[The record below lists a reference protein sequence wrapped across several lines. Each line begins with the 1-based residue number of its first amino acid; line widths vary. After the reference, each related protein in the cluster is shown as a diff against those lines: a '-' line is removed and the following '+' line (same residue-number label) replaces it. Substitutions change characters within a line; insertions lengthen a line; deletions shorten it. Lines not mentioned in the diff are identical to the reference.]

1 MKIKSYKYT
10 ITGKDTEMILVT
22 VFGSENLKTVS
33 GVVRKAEKFI
43 GSICEDFDLYTLYL
57 KNVYYVTIQDNI
69 KQETIYRNKLSN
81 IIDNSNSSILLEKSL
96 IEKFKFI
103 EEDPHYYTYIPEILN
118 KKCFLELRSYN
129 ISLNEI
135 CLKIEKTINDY
146 NISNNSE
153 KAA

>member
-1 MKIKSYKYT
+1 MRIKSYKYT
-10 ITGKDTEMILVT
+10 ITGKNTEMVLVT

-43 GSICEDFDLYTLYL
+43 NSICEDFDLYSLYL
-57 KNVYYVTIQDNI
+57 KNVYYVTIQDNV
-69 KQETIYRNKLSN
+69 KNETIYRNKLSD
-81 IIDNSNSSILLEKSL
+81 IIDNSNGSILLEKSL
-96 IEKFKFI
+96 TDKYQFI
-103 EEDPHYYTYIPEILN
+103 KEDPHYYLYIPEILN

-135 CLKIEKTINDY
+135 CLKIEKTINEY
-146 NISNNSE
+146 NNNNK

>member
-43 GSICEDFDLYTLYL
+43 NSICEDFDLYSLYL

-81 IIDNSNSSILLEKSL
+81 IIDNSNGSILLEKSL
-96 IEKFKFI
+96 IEKYKFI
-103 EEDPHYYTYIPEILN
+103 KEDPHYYLYLPEILN

-135 CLKIEKTINDY
+135 CLKIEKAINDY
-146 NISNNSE
+146 ISNNN
-153 KAA
+153 KQAA

>member
-1 MKIKSYKYT
+1 MRIKSYKYT

-43 GSICEDFDLYTLYL
+43 NSICEDFDLYSLYL
-57 KNVYYVTIQDNI
+57 KNVYYVTITDNV
-69 KQETIYRNKLSN
+69 TDRVIYKNKLSD
-81 IIDNSNSSILLEKSL
+81 IIDSSNGSILLEKSL
-96 IEKFKFI
+96 IKKFKFI
-103 EEDPHYYTYIPEILN
+103 EEDPHYYLYIPEILN

-135 CLKIEKTINDY
+135 CLKIENVINEY
-146 NISNNSE
+146 NNK

>member
-1 MKIKSYKYT
+1 MKIKKYT
-10 ITGKDTEMILVT
+10 ITGKDTDLILVT

-43 GSICEDFDLYTLYL
+43 NSICEDFDLYSLYL
-57 KNVYYVTIQDNI
+57 KNVYYVTITDNV
-69 KQETIYRNKLSN
+69 TDRVIYKNKLSD

-96 IEKFKFI
+96 IEKYKFI
-103 EEDPHYYTYIPEILN
+103 KEDPHYYTYLPEILN
-118 KKCFLELRSYN
+118 KRCFLELRSYN

-135 CLKIEKTINDY
+135 CLKIENVISDY
-146 NISNNSE
+146 ISNNDE

>member
-43 GSICEDFDLYTLYL
+43 GSICEDFDLYSLYL
-57 KNVYYVTIQDNI
+57 KNVYYVTIQDNV
-69 KQETIYRNKLSN
+69 KNETIYHNKLSD
-81 IIDNSNSSILLEKSL
+81 IIDSSNGSILLEKSL
-96 IEKFKFI
+96 IEKYKFI
-103 EEDPHYYTYIPEILN
+103 AEDPHYYLYMPEILN
-118 KKCFLELRSYN
+118 KKCFLELRSFN
-129 ISLNEI
+129 PELNQI

-146 NISNNSE
+146 NNNNNIN

>member
-1 MKIKSYKYT
+1 MRIKSYKYT
-10 ITGKDTEMILVT
+10 ITGKDADLILVT

-43 GSICEDFDLYTLYL
+43 NSICEDFDLYSLYL
-57 KNVYYVTIQDNI
+57 KNVYYVTITDNV
-69 KQETIYRNKLSN
+69 TDRVIYKNKLSD
-81 IIDNSNSSILLEKSL
+81 IIDNSNSGILLEKSL
-96 IEKFKFI
+96 IEKYKFI
-103 EEDPHYYTYIPEILN
+103 EEDPHYYLYIPEILN

-146 NISNNSE
+146 ISNNDE

>member
-1 MKIKSYKYT
+1 MKIKKYT
-10 ITGKDTEMILVT
+10 ITGKDADLILVT

-43 GSICEDFDLYTLYL
+43 CSICEDFDLYSLYL
-57 KNVYYVTIQDNI
+57 KNVYYVTIQDNV
-69 KQETIYRNKLSN
+69 KNETIYRNKLSD
-81 IIDNSNSSILLEKSL
+81 IIDNSNGSILLEKSL
-96 IEKFKFI
+96 IEKYKFI
-103 EEDPHYYTYIPEILN
+103 EEDPHYYLYIPEILN

-135 CLKIEKTINDY
+135 CLKIENVISDY
-146 NISNNSE
+146 ISNNDE

>member
-57 KNVYYVTIQDNI
+57 KNVYYVTIQDNV
-69 KQETIYRNKLSN
+69 KNDVIYKNKLSD

-103 EEDPHYYTYIPEILN
+103 EEDPHYYTYIPETLN

>member
-10 ITGKDTEMILVT
+10 ITGKDADLILVT

-43 GSICEDFDLYTLYL
+43 NSICEDFDLYSLYL

-81 IIDNSNSSILLEKSL
+81 IIDSSNSIILLEKSL
-96 IEKFKFI
+96 IKKYKFI
-103 EEDPHYYTYIPEILN
+103 AEDPHYYLYMPEILN
-118 KKCFLELRSYN
+118 KKCFLELRSFN
-129 ISLNEI
+129 PELNQI

-146 NISNNSE
+146 NNNSK

>member
-1 MKIKSYKYT
+1 MKIKKYT
-10 ITGKDTEMILVT
+10 ITGKDTNLILVT

-43 GSICEDFDLYTLYL
+43 NSICEDFDLYSLYL
-57 KNVYYVTIQDNI
+57 KNVCYVTITDNI
-69 KQETIYRNKLSN
+69 TDRVIYKNKLSD
-81 IIDNSNSSILLEKSL
+81 IIDNSNGSILLEKSL
-96 IEKFKFI
+96 TEKYKFI
-103 EEDPHYYTYIPEILN
+103 KDDPHYYLYIPEILN

-146 NISNNSE
+146 ILNNSE

>member
-1 MKIKSYKYT
+1 MRIKSYKYT
-10 ITGKDTEMILVT
+10 ITGKNTEMVLVT

-43 GSICEDFDLYTLYL
+43 NSICEDFDLYSLYL
-57 KNVYYVTIQDNI
+57 KNVYYVTITDNV
-69 KQETIYRNKLSN
+69 TDRVIYKNKLSD
-81 IIDNSNSSILLEKSL
+81 IIDSSNGSILLEKSL
-96 IEKFKFI
+96 TEKYKFI
-103 EEDPHYYTYIPEILN
+103 EEDPHYYLYIPEILN

-146 NISNNSE
+146 ISNNDE

>member
-10 ITGKDTEMILVT
+10 ISGKDADLILVT

-33 GVVRKAEKFI
+33 GVVRKSEKFI
-43 GSICEDFDLYTLYL
+43 SSICEDFDLYSLYL

-69 KQETIYRNKLSN
+69 KQETIYRNKLSD

-96 IEKFKFI
+96 IEKYKFI
-103 EEDPHYYTYIPEILN
+103 AEDPHYYLYMPEILN
-118 KKCFLELRSYN
+118 KKCFLELRSFN
-129 ISLNEI
+129 PELNQI

-146 NISNNSE
+146 NNNNNIN

>member
-43 GSICEDFDLYTLYL
+43 GSICEDFDLYSLYL
-57 KNVYYVTIQDNI
+57 KNVYYVTIQDNV
-69 KQETIYRNKLSN
+69 KNDVIYKNKLSD

-96 IEKFKFI
+96 IEKYKFI
-103 EEDPHYYTYIPEILN
+103 KEDPHYYLYIPEILN

-135 CLKIEKTINDY
+135 CLKIEKTINEY
-146 NISNNSE
+146 NIK

>member
-1 MKIKSYKYT
+1 MKIKKYT

-43 GSICEDFDLYTLYL
+43 NSICEDFDLYSLYL
-57 KNVYYVTIQDNI
+57 KNVYYVTITDNV
-69 KQETIYRNKLSN
+69 TDRVIYKNKLSD
-81 IIDNSNSSILLEKSL
+81 IIDSANGSILLEKSL
-96 IEKFKFI
+96 TEKYKFI
-103 EEDPHYYTYIPEILN
+103 EEDPHYYLYLPEILN
-118 KKCFLELRSYN
+118 KRCFLELRSYN

-135 CLKIEKTINDY
+135 CLKIENVISDY
-146 NISNNSE
+146 ISNNDE

>member
-57 KNVYYVTIQDNI
+57 KNVYYVTIQDNV
-69 KQETIYRNKLSN
+69 KNDVIYKNKLSD

>member
-1 MKIKSYKYT
+1 MRIKSYKYT

-43 GSICEDFDLYTLYL
+43 NSICEDFDLYSLYL
-57 KNVYYVTIQDNI
+57 KNVYYVIITDNVTDRVNY
-69 KQETIYRNKLSN
+69 KNKLSD
-81 IIDNSNSSILLEKSL
+81 IIDNSNGSILLEKSL
-96 IEKFKFI
+96 TEKYKFI
-103 EEDPHYYTYIPEILN
+103 EEDPRYYTYLPEILN

-135 CLKIEKTINDY
+135 CLKIENVINDY
-146 NISNNSE
+146 ISNNDE

>member
-1 MKIKSYKYT
+1 MRIKSYKYT

-43 GSICEDFDLYTLYL
+43 GSICEDFDLFSLYL
-57 KNVYYVTIQDNI
+57 KNVYYVTITDNA
-69 KQETIYRNKLSN
+69 TDRVIYKNKLSD

-96 IEKFKFI
+96 IKKIKFI
-103 EEDPHYYTYIPEILN
+103 EEDPHYYLYIPEILN

-135 CLKIEKTINDY
+135 CLKIEKVINEY
-146 NISNNSE
+146 ISNNDK

>member
-10 ITGKDTEMILVT
+10 ITGKDADLILVT

-43 GSICEDFDLYTLYL
+43 NSICEDFDLYSLYL
-57 KNVYYVTIQDNI
+57 KNVYYVTITDNV
-69 KQETIYRNKLSN
+69 TDRVIYKNKLSN
-81 IIDNSNSSILLEKSL
+81 IIDSSNGIILLEKSL
-96 IEKFKFI
+96 IEKYKFI
-103 EEDPHYYTYIPEILN
+103 AEDPHYYLYIPEILN

-129 ISLNEI
+129 ISLNQI
-135 CLKIEKTINDY
+135 CLKIEKIINDY
-146 NISNNSE
+146 NNK

>member
-1 MKIKSYKYT
+1 MRIKSYKYT
-10 ITGKDTEMILVT
+10 ITGKNTEMILVT

-43 GSICEDFDLYTLYL
+43 NSICEDFDLYSLYL
-57 KNVYYVTIQDNI
+57 KNVYYVTITDNV
-69 KQETIYRNKLSN
+69 TDRVIYKNKLSD
-81 IIDNSNSSILLEKSL
+81 IIDNSNSGILLEKSL
-96 IEKFKFI
+96 IEKYKFI
-103 EEDPHYYTYIPEILN
+103 EEDPHYYLYIPEILN

-146 NISNNSE
+146 ISNNDE

>member
-10 ITGKDTEMILVT
+10 ITGKDADLILVT

-43 GSICEDFDLYTLYL
+43 SSICEDFDLYSLYL
-57 KNVYYVTIQDNI
+57 KNVYYVTITDNV
-69 KQETIYRNKLSN
+69 TDRVIYKNKLSD
-81 IIDNSNSSILLEKSL
+81 IIDNSNGSILLEKSL
-96 IEKFKFI
+96 IEKYKFI
-103 EEDPHYYTYIPEILN
+103 EEDPHYYTYMPEILN

-135 CLKIEKTINDY
+135 CLKIEKVINDY
-146 NISNNSE
+146 VSNSK

>member
-1 MKIKSYKYT
+1 MKIKKYT
-10 ITGKDTEMILVT
+10 ITGKDTNLVLVT

-43 GSICEDFDLYTLYL
+43 NSICEDFDLYSLYL
-57 KNVYYVTIQDNI
+57 KNVYYVTITDNV
-69 KQETIYRNKLSN
+69 TDRVIYKNKLSD

-96 IEKFKFI
+96 TEKYKFI
-103 EEDPHYYTYIPEILN
+103 EEDPHYYLYIPEILN

-146 NISNNSE
+146 ILNNE

>member
-1 MKIKSYKYT
+1 MRIKSYKYT

-43 GSICEDFDLYTLYL
+43 CSICEDFDLYSLYL
-57 KNVYYVTIQDNI
+57 KNVYYVTITDNV
-69 KQETIYRNKLSN
+69 TDRVIYKNKLSD
-81 IIDNSNSSILLEKSL
+81 IIDSSNGSILLEKSL
-96 IEKFKFI
+96 MGKYKFI
-103 EEDPHYYTYIPEILN
+103 AEDPHYYLYIPEILN

-129 ISLNEI
+129 ISLNQI

-146 NISNNSE
+146 NSNNQ